1 MLLFRYSV
9 VSGSLWPCG
18 QQHTRL
24 PCPSQSPRAC
34 STSYLLSR
42 WCHPTTSSSV
52 IPFSC
57 LQSFPASGF
66 FPVNQSFTSRGRS
79 IGASASS
86 SVPPINLQSWSPLEL
101 TGLISL
107 LSRGLSR
114 VFYSTAPQFESIDSL
129 AFSLLYGP
137 TLISMHDCWKKCSFD
152 YTNLCILCRQR
163 NVSAF

>member
-9 VSGSLWPCG
+9 VSGSLWPRG

-24 PCPSQSPRAC
+24 PCPSQSPGAC
-34 STSYLLSR
+34 STSYPLSQ

-66 FPVNQSFTSRGRS
+66 FPVNQSFTSGGQS

-86 SVPPINLQSWSPLEL
+86 SVPPVNLQSWSPLEL

-129 AFSLLYGP
+129 ALSLLYGP
-137 TLISMHDCWKKCSFD
+137 TLISMHDCWKKCSFH
-152 YTNLCILCRQR
+152 YTNLCRQR
-163 NVSAF
+163 NISAF